1 MLLYSVFRLIQ
12 NSSNR
17 TQPVCRQSL
26 FFIFDGSFS
35 WGRETLLPRILVFGS
50 GLGEASVHFSVE
62 AGRKVPFIWDGIL
75 KSPFASH
82 PPRWMFPYSLP
93 LQWLSINNPIIYKV
107 TNLNSLDVFDV
118 VDIEVFEE
126 G

>member
-1 MLLYSVFRLIQ
+1 MGPS
-12 NSSNR
+12 
-17 TQPVCRQSL
+17 
-26 FFIFDGSFS
+26 
-35 WGRETLLPRILVFGS
+35 
-50 GLGEASVHFSVE
+50 AE
-62 AGRKVPFIWDGIL
+62 AGKHSSPESSFLAQDWVKPAFTSLSKQGGKVPFIWDGIL